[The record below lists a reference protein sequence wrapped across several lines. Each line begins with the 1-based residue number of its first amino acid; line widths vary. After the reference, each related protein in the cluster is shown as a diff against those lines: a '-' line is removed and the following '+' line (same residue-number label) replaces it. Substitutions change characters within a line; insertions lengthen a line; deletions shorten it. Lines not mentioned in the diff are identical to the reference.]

1 VSELSAFIQECLASG
16 GLLLALAATLLLPFV
31 AWMLTRPALALL
43 RDEGA
48 PRSKSFVFA
57 TLATAP
63 GISFAVGTATIL
75 IGSYHA
81 GCLNWVGGRA
91 IVGTIFMLF
100 TAFVIRAAV
109 RAYRRHGEVRMLR
122 TTSRAA
128 DARLALAASEAGI
141 DVRRVISEHP
151 VFCVVGLRKP
161 VVLVSEPALVRLS
174 EAELQASLAHECA
187 HARHFDQL
195 LMALVAFFAD
205 VFPMPVDDLIERYRI
220 AREFAADRAAIRTV
234 DSLDLARAIYRL
246 AVPAK
251 GTFSAAL
258 AERGTAGR
266 IRALLQ
272 PDIGHDRRIVR
283 NLSLLIAGQGL
294 VAVTL
299 VALLLP
305 LATCRMIV

>member
-1 VSELSAFIQECLASG
+1 VPRIGRAVACAWGDAGFTIRRVGANAARARAFAWRRRTALEIFRLCNTSYGTRYLVRGWDHDDPHRELSC
-16 GLLLALAATLLLPFV
+16 GLPQL
-31 AWMLTRPALALL
+31 
-43 RDEGA
+43 
-48 PRSKSFVFA
+48 
-57 TLATAP
+57 
-63 GISFAVGTATIL
+63 
-75 IGSYHA
+75 
-81 GCLNWVGGRA
+81 GRRTP

-122 TTSRAA
+122 TTSRAPE
-128 DARLALAASEAGI
+128 ARLALAASEAGI

-161 VVLVSEPALVRLS
+161 VVLVSEPALERLS
-174 EAELQASLAHECA
+174 EAELQASLAHERA

-220 AREFAADRAAIRTV
+220 AREFAADRAALRTV
-234 DSLDLARAIYRL
+234 DSLDLAQAIYRL

-258 AERGTAGR
+258 AERGAAGR